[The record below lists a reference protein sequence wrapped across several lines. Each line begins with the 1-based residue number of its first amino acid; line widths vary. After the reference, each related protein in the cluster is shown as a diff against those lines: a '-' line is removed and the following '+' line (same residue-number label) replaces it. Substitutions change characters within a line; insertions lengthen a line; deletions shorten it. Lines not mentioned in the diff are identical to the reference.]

1 VNAAASHAPARR
13 PGLGLLAYR
22 LATRAVGP
30 AVPYLLSRRLNRG
43 KEDSARLEERR
54 GVASVARPGGVLV
67 WIHAASVGESLSVL
81 PLIEG
86 LLAARTG
93 LHVLI
98 TTGTVTSARLMQE
111 RLPQGAI
118 HQYVP
123 LDHPDYC
130 ARFLAH
136 WRPDLGVWVE
146 SEFWPNL
153 ITATHEN
160 GTPLALINARITER
174 SFQGWQR
181 FPATIRDLLTRFSV
195 VMAQD
200 QASAARLAALGAS
213 PVETPGNIKHDAAP
227 LTADETELRALR
239 AAIGVRPVW
248 LATNTHEGEEAVA
261 TEVHGLLA
269 VAHPGLLTLIVPRH
283 PARGEAIA
291 AGLRKRGLSIAQRAT
306 GDAIEPETDIYLAD
320 TLGELG
326 LFYRLADIVF
336 IGGTLVPTG
345 GHNPFEPAR
354 LRSALI
360 AGPSDFNFAEAF
372 AQFAE
377 GDALIRIADASQ
389 LAEAVA
395 ALLDDTVTRDRRA
408 ADAERIV
415 SASNDATRVTLAAL
429 TALLPPP
436 PAAEKDAAAHA

>member
-1 VNAAASHAPARR
+1 
-13 PGLGLLAYR
+13 
-22 LATRAVGP
+22 LATRALGP

-43 KEDSARLEERR
+43 KEDSSRLDERR
-54 GVASVARPGGVLV
+54 GIAAIARPKGRLV

-81 PLIEG
+81 PLIDG
-86 LLAARTG
+86 LLALSSD

-98 TTGTVTSARLMQE
+98 TTGTVTSARLMDE
-111 RLPQGAI
+111 RLPPRAL

-130 ARFLAH
+130 ARFLSH

-153 ITATHEN
+153 ITATHES

-181 FPATIRDLLTRFSV
+181 FSATIRDLLSRFSV
-195 VMAQD
+195 VIAQD
-200 QASAARLAALGAS
+200 QASATRLRALGAAS
-213 PVETPGNIKHDAAP
+213 VATPGNIKHDAPP
-227 LTADETELRALR
+227 LTADEAELAALR
-239 AAIGVRPVW
+239 AAIGTRPVW
-248 LATNTHEGEEAVA
+248 LATNTHEGEEEAA
-261 TEVHGLLA
+261 AEVHESLA
-269 VAHPGLLTLIVPRH
+269 VTHPDVLTLIVPRH
-283 PARGEAIA
+283 PARGDGIA
-291 AGLRKRGLSIAQRAT
+291 TMLRKRGLRVAQRAA
-306 GDAIEPETDIYLAD
+306 GDAIEPNSDIYLAD

-360 AGPSDFNFAEAF
+360 AGPSDFNFVESF
-372 AQFAE
+372 TLFSE

-389 LAEAVA
+389 LTQAVA
-395 ALLDDTVTRDRRA
+395 ALLDDTIMRERRA
-408 ADAERIV
+408 TDAERIV
-415 SASNDATRVTLAAL
+415 SASSDATRATLAAL
-429 TALLPPP
+429 ASLLPP
-436 PAAEKDAAAHA
+436 AQAQKDAAAHA